1 MRKLLLLLLLV
12 LSIFSSCEKR
22 SGTCRCTDGN
32 TGITEEH
39 ESNSSEDC
47 NDLSRRAY
55 QNGYPLK
62 CTFIP

>member
-1 MRKLLLLLLLV
+1 MRKALLLIIMAFALY
-12 LSIFSSCEKR
+12 SCEKE

-39 ESNSSEDC
+39 ESNSSDDC